1 MGSYYGT
8 HLKTITGHTDAVA
21 SVTFSPDGTT
31 LATRSWDKT
40 IRLWD
45 ATTGQLRHT
54 LIGHQDDVDVVV
66 FGPNART
73 LASGSQDDTV
83 QKHGQFRRHR
93 QHWDVLPVTGR

>member
-1 MGSYYGT
+1 MLSQA
-8 HLKTITGHTDAVA
+8 LLSA
-21 SVTFSPDGTT
+21 SMTT

-45 ATTGQLRHT
+45 VTTGQLHHT

-66 FGPNART
+66 FGPDGRT